1 MKSPVF
7 TGSGVALVTPMNSD
21 GSVNFKTLDKLI
33 EFHIKNGT
41 DAIIS
46 CGTTGEASTLS
57 RDEHI
62 KVVAR
67 TCERVNGRIP
77 VIAGTGSNDTAFSV
91 ITTKMAKSAGAD
103 AVLSV
108 TPYYNKTSQK
118 GLIAHFTHIAD
129 RSELPVILYCVPSR
143 TGVDIKPET
152 YEVLSRHPNIAGT
165 KDASGNVT
173 NTAKIISLCGED
185 FTVYSGEDTQV
196 VPMMSL
202 GAKGVISVTANIAPC
217 IMHEITKACLD
228 GNFKKAGKMQIE
240 YLRLITSMFIDV
252 NPIPVK
258 YALNLLG
265 FDCGEC
271 RLPLV
276 EMSSENKL
284 ALEQSMKQYGLID

>member
-7 TGSGVALVTPMNSD
+7 TGSGVALITPMNSD
-21 GSVNFKTLDKLI
+21 GSVNYKTIDKLV
-33 EFHIKNGT
+33 EFHINNGT

-57 RDEHI
+57 REEHI
-62 KVVAR
+62 RVVAY
-67 TCERVNGRIP
+67 TCEKVNGRIP

-91 ITTKMAKSAGAD
+91 VTTRMAKSVGAS
-103 AVLSV
+103 AALSV

-118 GLIAHFTHIAD
+118 GLVAHYSHIAES
-129 RSELPVILYCVPSR
+129 SEIPIITYCVPSR

-152 YEVLSRHPNIAGT
+152 YKVLSQHPNIVGT
-165 KDASGNVT
+165 KDASGNLT
-173 NTAKIISLCGED
+173 NTARIIAECGSD

-196 VPMMSL
+196 VPMMSI
-202 GAKGVISVTANIAPC
+202 GAKGVISVTANIAPG
-217 IMHEITKACLD
+217 IMHEMTKACID
-228 GNFKKAGKMQIE
+228 GDYKTAGKMQVE
-240 YLRLITSMFIDV
+240 YLRLITSMFVDV

-258 YALNLLG
+258 YAANLLG

-276 EMSSENKL
+276 EMSKENKL
-284 ALEQSMKQYGLID
+284 HLEESMRVYGLIS

>member
-7 TGSGVALVTPMNSD
+7 TGSGVALVTPMNND
-21 GSVNFKTLDKLI
+21 GSVNFKTLERLI
-33 EFHIKNGT
+33 EFHIANGT

-62 KVVAR
+62 KVVAF

-91 ITTKMAKSAGAD
+91 ITTRMAKEVGAD

-108 TPYYNKTSQK
+108 TPYYNKTSQQ
-118 GLIAHFTHIAD
+118 GLIKHFTHIAD
-129 RSELPVILYCVPSR
+129 RVDIPMILYCVPSR

-152 YEVLSRHPNIAGT
+152 YAVLSKHKNIVGA
-165 KDASGNVT
+165 KDATGNLT
-173 NTAKIISLCGED
+173 TTAKIIAACDKD
-185 FTVYSGEDTQV
+185 FIVYSGEDTQV
-196 VPMMSL
+196 VPMMSI
-202 GAKGVISVTANIAPC
+202 GAKGVISVTANVAPRV
-217 IMHEITKACLD
+217 MHEMTKACLYGD
-228 GNFKKAGKMQIE
+228 FFKAGKMQIE
-240 YLRLITSMFIDV
+240 YTRLISSMFLDV

-258 YALNLLG
+258 HAVNLLG

-276 EMSSENKL
+276 EMSEKDKLTQENIL
-284 ALEQSMKQYGLID
+284 RDYGLID